1 MHAGALDIT
10 DTVIA
15 VVTRRI
21 GQHAD
26 PLEIAGPLAEHL
38 DGVGVVPGVIA
49 QDADPSAVAGPQ
61 TGAHTLRLT
70 ETRIASKG
78 VIRPA
83 GTIPVVAAKL
93 PQQRRSADLAERLA
107 ALVYLEAVV
116 SRSIDQNGNSLRRC
130 SLGERSCGIPVIARP
145 VELQRHAA
153 SDRHWHV
160 FNMALSDFDGTASFN
175 IMAADQFSSLK
186 APSGEQDAI
195 FADRNKVTK
204 TVEMQCRRLD
214 SVLPDLK
221 AQHGF
226 TRPFLKMDTQGHD
239 LSVCEGAGDALAQ
252 MLGIQTELGVR
263 PTVTASEFYRT
274 STPTP

>member
-1 MHAGALDIT
+1 MNRYWRELSD
-10 DTVIA
+10 
-15 VVTRRI
+15 RK
-21 GQHAD
+21 
-26 PLEIAGPLAEHL
+26 LA
-38 DGVGVVPGVIA
+38 A
-49 QDADPSAVAGPQ
+49 
-61 TGAHTLRLT
+61 
-70 ETRIASKG
+70 
-78 VIRPA
+78 
-83 GTIPVVAAKL
+83 
-93 PQQRRSADLAERLA
+93 RLA
-107 ALVYLEAVV
+107 LAGRVHQYPEIQA
-116 SRSIDQNGNSLRRC
+116 LRRFLSTFAVDC
-130 SLGERSCGIPVIARP
+130 LFDVGANRGQYATMLRKDAGYKGLILSFEPNPDVFA
-145 VELQRHAA
+145 ELQRHAA

-214 SVLPDLK
+214 TLLPELV

-263 PTVTASEFYRT
+263 PIYEGGTGYRAMIDWLDART
-274 STPTP
+274 FVPSAFFANNKGHFPLLVEMDGIFVNRTLVAA